1 MLSDIFIL
9 AMQTNRTRVQTF
21 MFAQE
26 ATRQHYSFLE
36 NVSMDHHGASHHTT
50 SKAARESFTAI
61 IKYQVGLFANICQ
74 KMKDIK
80 EGDNTLLDNSLMMLS
95 SGMGDGNKHSNT
107 NLPCVVAGKGGGS
120 VKTGM
125 HYAHDRGT
133 SISNIHLGMLK
144 TAGVKI
150 NKFGYSTKAII

>member
-1 MLSDIFIL
+1 
-9 AMQTNRTRVQTF
+9 
-21 MFAQE
+21 
-26 ATRQHYSFLE
+26 
-36 NVSMDHHGASHHTT
+36 
-50 SKAARESFTAI
+50 
-61 IKYQVGLFANICQ
+61 
-74 KMKDIK
+74 
-80 EGDNTLLDNSLMMLS
+80 MMLS